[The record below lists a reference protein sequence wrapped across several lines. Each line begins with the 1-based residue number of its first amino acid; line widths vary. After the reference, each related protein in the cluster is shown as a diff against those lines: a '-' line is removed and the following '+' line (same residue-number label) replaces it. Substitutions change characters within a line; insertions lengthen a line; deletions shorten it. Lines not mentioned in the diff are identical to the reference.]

1 MRRFS
6 LSLKNKNPISL
17 TSMRFLKILL
27 ALVVLLLVIG
37 GVLLWTVPADFA
49 YRQGARFLGPIV
61 LSGVRGTLWDGHA
74 DGVSV
79 LGRDLGE
86 IDWRMSKGGLLRGTM
101 VADVR
106 IQGTDIDAA
115 GLVERESGGALTLRD
130 VHFRFP
136 AEVLAPM
143 LDVKD
148 LSLQGAVSG
157 VVAIASVRNGLV
169 ESATG
174 NARWTEAGVSG
185 AADAR
190 FADILGEFA
199 AKPGGGIAGTAHDDG
214 TGNLAVNATFQVALD
229 GFKADA
235 VLSARNDDPQ
245 VQETLRH
252 VGEPQPDGSSKL
264 AIRGRIF
271 KLY

>member
-1 MRRFS
+1 MRV
-6 LSLKNKNPISL
+6 LKV
-17 TSMRFLKILL
+17 LL
-27 ALVVLLLVIG
+27 AIFVLLLVIG
-37 GVLLWTVPADFA
+37 SVLFWTLPADVA
-49 YRQGARFLGPIV
+49 YRQGARLLGPVV

-86 IDWRMSKGGLLRGTM
+86 VDWRMSKGGLLRGSM
-101 VADVR
+101 IADVR
-106 IQGTDIDAA
+106 IQGTDVDAA
-115 GLVERESGGALTLRD
+115 GLVERERGGALTLRD

-148 LSLQGAVSG
+148 LSLLGAVSG
-157 VVAIASVRNGLV
+157 VVATATVRNGLV
-169 ESATG
+169 DAATG
-174 NARWTEAGVSG
+174 NARWSEAGVSG

-199 AKPGGGIAGTAHDDG
+199 AQPGGGIAGTAHDDG
-214 TGNLAVNATFQVALD
+214 TGNLIVKATFQFALD
-229 GFKADA
+229 GFTANA

-245 VQETLRH
+245 VLETLRH
-252 VGEPQPDGSSKL
+252 VGEPQPDGSSKV
-264 AIRGRIF
+264 AIRGRMF

>member
-1 MRRFS
+1 MRV
-6 LSLKNKNPISL
+6 
-17 TSMRFLKILL
+17 LKILF
-27 ALVVLLLVIG
+27 ALVILLLVVG
-37 GVLLWTVPADFA
+37 GVVLWTLPADVA
-49 YRQGARFLGPIV
+49 YRQGARFLGPVV

-86 IDWRMSKGGLLRGTM
+86 MDWRMSKGSLLRGSM
-101 VADVR
+101 AADVR
-106 IQGTDIDAA
+106 IQGTDVDAA
-115 GLVERESGGALTLRD
+115 GLVERERSGALILRD

-148 LSLQGAVSG
+148 LSLLGAVSG
-157 VVAIASVRNGLV
+157 VVATATVQNGLV
-169 ESATG
+169 ESAAG
-174 NARWTEAGVSG
+174 NGRWSEAGVSG

-199 AKPGGGIAGTAHDDG
+199 AQPTGGIAGTAHDDG
-214 TGNLAVNATFQVALD
+214 TGNLAVNATFRAALD
-229 GFKADA
+229 GFTADA
-235 VLSARNDDPQ
+235 VLRARNNDPE

-252 VGEPQPDGSSKL
+252 VGEPQPDGSSKV
-264 AIRGRIF
+264 AIRGRMF

>member
-1 MRRFS
+1 MR
-6 LSLKNKNPISL
+6 I
-17 TSMRFLKILL
+17 LKILL

-37 GVLLWTVPADFA
+37 GILLWTVPADFA

-86 IDWRMSKGGLLRGTM
+86 IDWRMSKGGLLRGSM

-106 IQGTDIDAA
+106 IQGTDVDAV
-115 GLVERESGGALTLRD
+115 GLVERERGGALILRD
-130 VHFRFP
+130 VRFRFP

-148 LSLQGAVSG
+148 LSLLGDVSG
-157 VVAIASVRNGLV
+157 VVAAAAVRNGLV

-174 NARWTEAGVSG
+174 NARWSEAGVTG
-185 AADAR
+185 AAEAR

-199 AKPGGGIAGTAHDDG
+199 AQPNGGIAGTAHDDG
-214 TGNLAVNATFQVALD
+214 TGNLAVNATFQAALD
-229 GFKADA
+229 GFTANA
-235 VLSARNDDPQ
+235 VLRARNDDPE

-252 VGEPQPDGSSKL
+252 VGEPQPDGSSKV
-264 AIRGRIF
+264 AIRGRMF

>member
-1 MRRFS
+1 MRV
-6 LSLKNKNPISL
+6 
-17 TSMRFLKILL
+17 LKILL
-27 ALVVLLLVIG
+27 AILVLLLVIG
-37 GVLLWTVPADFA
+37 GVLLWTLPADVA
-49 YRQGARFLGPIV
+49 YRQGARLLGPVV

-86 IDWRMSKGGLLRGTM
+86 IDWRMSKGSLLRGTM
-101 VADVR
+101 AADVR
-106 IQGTDIDAA
+106 IQGTDVDAA
-115 GLVERESGGALTLRD
+115 GLVERERDGALTLRD

-148 LSLQGAVSG
+148 LSLLGAVSG
-157 VVAIASVRNGLV
+157 VVATATVRNGLV

-174 NARWTEAGVSG
+174 NARWSEAGVGG

-199 AKPGGGIAGTAHDDG
+199 AQPNGGIAGTAHDDG
-214 TGNLAVNATFQVALD
+214 TGNLAVRATFQVGLD
-229 GFKADA
+229 GFRADA
-235 VLSARNDDPQ
+235 VLSARNDDAQ
-245 VQETLRH
+245 VRETLRH
-252 VGEPQPDGSSKL
+252 VGEPQPDGSSKI
-264 AIRGRIF
+264 AIRGRVF

>member
-1 MRRFS
+1 
-6 LSLKNKNPISL
+6 
-17 TSMRFLKILL
+17 MRFLKILL
-27 ALVVLLLVIG
+27 ALVILLLVVG
-37 GVLLWTVPADFA
+37 GVLLWTLPADVA

-86 IDWRMSKGGLLRGTM
+86 MDWRMSKGGVLRGSM
-101 VADVR
+101 AADVR
-106 IQGTDIDAA
+106 IQGTDVDAA
-115 GLVERESGGALTLRD
+115 GLVERERGGALILRD

-148 LSLQGAVSG
+148 LSLLGAVSG
-157 VVAIASVRNGLV
+157 VVSVATVRNGLV
-169 ESATG
+169 ESAAG
-174 NARWTEAGVSG
+174 NARWTEAGISG
-185 AADAR
+185 AVDAR

-199 AKPGGGIAGTAHDDG
+199 AQPGGGIAGTAHDDG
-214 TGNLAVNATFQVALD
+214 TGNLAVNATFRAALD
-229 GFKADA
+229 GFTADA
-235 VLSARNDDPQ
+235 VLRARNNDPE

-252 VGEPQPDGSSKL
+252 VGEPQPDGSSKV
-264 AIRGRIF
+264 AIRGRMF

>member
-1 MRRFS
+1 MR
-6 LSLKNKNPISL
+6 I
-17 TSMRFLKILL
+17 LKILL
-27 ALVVLLLVIG
+27 ALVVLLIAIG
-37 GVLLWTVPADFA
+37 AVLLWTVPADFA
-49 YRQGARFLGPIV
+49 YRQGAKLLGPIV

-86 IDWRMSKGGLLRGTM
+86 IDWRMSKAGFLRGSM

-106 IQGTDIDAA
+106 IQGTDVDAA
-115 GLVERESGGALTLRD
+115 GLLERERGGALTLRD

-148 LSLQGAVSG
+148 LSLLGAVSG
-157 VVAIASVRNGLV
+157 VVVTASVRNGLV

-174 NARWTEAGVSG
+174 NARWSEAGVSG

-199 AKPGGGIAGTAHDDG
+199 GQPNGGIAGTAHDDG
-214 TGNLAVNATFQVALD
+214 TGNLAVNATFTVALD
-229 GFKADA
+229 GFTANA
-235 VLSARNDDPQ
+235 ILGARNDDPQ

-252 VGEPQPDGSSKL
+252 VGEPQPDGTSKL
-264 AIRGRIF
+264 AIRGRMF

>member
-1 MRRFS
+1 MRA
-6 LSLKNKNPISL
+6 
-17 TSMRFLKILL
+17 LKILAVL
-27 ALVVLLLVIG
+27 FLLLLIVG
-37 GVLLWTVPADFA
+37 AVLVWTMPADVA
-49 YRQGARFLGPIV
+49 YRQGAKYLGPVV

-74 DGVSV
+74 DGVSL

-86 IDWRMSKGGLLRGTM
+86 MDWRVAKAAVLRGRV

-115 GLVERESGGALTLRD
+115 GVVERERGGALHLRD

-148 LSLQGAVSG
+148 LSLQGALSG
-157 VVAIASVRNGLV
+157 VVASATVRNGLL

-174 NARWTEAGVSG
+174 NARWSEAGVGG
-185 AADAR
+185 AAEAR
-190 FADILGEFA
+190 CADIVGEFA
-199 AKPGGGIAGTAHDDG
+199 AQPNGGIAGTAHDDG
-214 TGNLAVNATFQVALD
+214 TGNLAVNATFQAALD
-229 GFKADA
+229 GFTATA
-235 VLSARNDDPQ
+235 VLRARNDDPD

-252 VGEPQPDGSSKL
+252 VGEPQPDGSSKVTV
-264 AIRGRIF
+264 RGRMF

>member
-1 MRRFS
+1 MR
-6 LSLKNKNPISL
+6 L
-17 TSMRFLKILL
+17 LKILL

-49 YRQGARFLGPIV
+49 YRQGARFLGPVV

-86 IDWRMSKGGLLRGTM
+86 VDWRMSKGGVLRGDM

-115 GLVERESGGALTLRD
+115 GVVERERGGALHLRD

-148 LSLQGAVSG
+148 LSLQGALSG
-157 VVAIASVRNGLV
+157 VVASATVRNGLL

-174 NARWTEAGVSG
+174 NARWSEAGVGG
-185 AADAR
+185 AAEAR
-190 FADILGEFA
+190 FADIVGEFA
-199 AKPGGGIAGTAHDDG
+199 AQPNGGIAGTAHDDG
-214 TGNLAVNATFQVALD
+214 TGNLAVNATFQASLYGVTAT
-229 GFKADA
+229 A
-235 VLSARNDDPQ
+235 VLSARNDDPDVQ
-245 VQETLRH
+245 VTLRH
-252 VGEPQPDGSSKL
+252 VGEPQPDGSSKVTV
-264 AIRGRIF
+264 RGRMF

>member
-1 MRRFS
+1 MRVLR
-6 LSLKNKNPISL
+6 
-17 TSMRFLKILL
+17 ILL
-27 ALVVLLLVIG
+27 ALVVLIVVIG

-86 IDWRMSKGGLLRGTM
+86 IDWRMSKGGLLRGDM
-101 VADVR
+101 VADLR
-106 IQGTDIDAA
+106 IQGTDVDAA
-115 GLVERESGGALTLRD
+115 GLVERERNGALVLRD

-148 LSLQGAVSG
+148 LSLLGAISG
-157 VVAIASVRNGLV
+157 VVATATVRNGLV

-174 NARWTEAGVSG
+174 NARWSEAGVAG
-185 AADAR
+185 AAEAR
-190 FADILGEFA
+190 FADIVGEFA
-199 AKPGGGIAGTAHDDG
+199 AQPNGGIAGTAHDDG
-214 TGNLAVNATFQVALD
+214 TGNLAVNATFQAALD
-229 GFKADA
+229 GFTANA
-235 VLSARNDDPQ
+235 VLSARNNDPD

-252 VGEPQPDGSSKL
+252 VGEPQPDGSSKV
-264 AIRGRIF
+264 AIRGRMF